1 MRANKNL
8 NERLQRFKP
17 ITSVVE
23 GPIKRLRFKKML
35 IKLTKRLKISTKSE
49 FKDY

>member
-1 MRANKNL
+1 MRANKSL
-8 NERLQRFKP
+8 NERLSRFKP

-35 IKLTKRLKISTKSE
+35 IKRLKISTKSE